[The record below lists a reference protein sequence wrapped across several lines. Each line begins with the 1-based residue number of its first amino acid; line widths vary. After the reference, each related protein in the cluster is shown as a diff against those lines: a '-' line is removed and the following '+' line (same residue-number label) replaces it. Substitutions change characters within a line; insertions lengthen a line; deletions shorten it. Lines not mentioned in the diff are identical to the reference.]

1 MVMDIT
7 KSILRSLLVNQ
18 EVGTIITSKKFKKLQ
33 VWKEEVTPY
42 LEKLQKMG
50 YIDSF
55 RKSIGIKFKIIKPI
69 SLKTIHNL

>member
-7 KSILRSLLVNQ
+7 KSVLRSLLVNQ
-18 EVGTIITSKKFKKLQ
+18 EVGTIISSKKFKKLQ
-33 VWKEEVTPY
+33 VWKEEIIPY

-55 RKSIGIKFKIIKPI
+55 RKSIGIKFKITKPI
-69 SLKTIHNL
+69 SLNTISNL